1 MTLYNLPIPKNGE
14 KVKLF
19 DMDGNEYEKEVKEA
33 GALAKARDLFCFCA
47 FTSLRYSDVV
57 EVRKTDIHQGVMTI
71 TTQKTHDRLPIVL
84 HKNALAILDKYKD
97 EDFKNGKALPY
108 ITNQQMNRAL
118 KDLGEICGFNTPYT
132 ITCYR
137 NGTRYDEVY
146 PKYEL
151 IGTHTGRKD
160 LHLLRPLQRR
170 PAGRCDKVHRP
181 LRLQINEAIHR
192 HHRIRQARCHQ
203 PDGKSLR
210 CQIAAE
216 KLYLCKPNEN
226 QAMKE
231 LTLQEIETIV
241 MRDEN
246 RIMEA
251 KQTTGELAAGMQSGC
266 AFLNTEGGW
275 LFFGIHPKKLTILG
289 QDVAD
294 QTRQDIANA
303 FRKFSPAIDL
313 SAQYVDVPNKPG
325 KYVIAIYFKAP
336 KAFEAPYTFDGRP
349 WYKVENT
356 TAQMPREMF
365 DERIRLSDPEKF
377 SWEKTMLP
385 GATDKDISNKRLVD
399 VINVGI
405 NKGRIPASAASLRSI
420 DQRLDHFNLR
430 TAEGYLTNAA
440 VALFGKNPTRKISQC
455 ELKLARFE
463 GTNMRVFRDQIVCE
477 GNLFDQY
484 DAILDFCRK
493 HMFLSGTMDQKER
506 IDTLTVPYKVI
517 REAALNIL
525 IHRTW
530 WSYGAVLSVAIFDD
544 RVEFANPGA
553 FPPGTSPETFYKR
566 PQSKPINKLISE
578 VFFKSGLMEAW
589 GRGIPDIFDLC
600 KENGL
605 PKPEFELANGFVYLT
620 IRFKQSLTPYL
631 SGGVNDGEKG
641 GVNALGESLKQVYDL
656 IHGNPGIKANQI
668 AERLGCS
675 INTIEK
681 QLSRLKEKSQIE
693 YRGSAKTGGYYAK

>member
-1 MTLYNLPIPKNGE
+1 
-14 KVKLF
+14 
-19 DMDGNEYEKEVKEA
+19 
-33 GALAKARDLFCFCA
+33 
-47 FTSLRYSDVV
+47 
-57 EVRKTDIHQGVMTI
+57 
-71 TTQKTHDRLPIVL
+71 
-84 HKNALAILDKYKD
+84 
-97 EDFKNGKALPY
+97 
-108 ITNQQMNRAL
+108 
-118 KDLGEICGFNTPYT
+118 
-132 ITCYR
+132 
-137 NGTRYDEVY
+137 
-146 PKYEL
+146 
-151 IGTHTGRKD
+151 
-160 LHLLRPLQRR
+160 
-170 PAGRCDKVHRP
+170 
-181 LRLQINEAIHR
+181 
-192 HHRIRQARCHQ
+192 
-203 PDGKSLR
+203 
-210 CQIAAE
+210 
-216 KLYLCKPNEN
+216 
-226 QAMKE
+226 MKE
-231 LTLQEIETIV
+231 LTIQEIETIV
-241 MRDEN
+241 KRDEN

-251 KQTTGELAAGMQSGC
+251 KKTTGELAAGMQSGC

-275 LFFGIHPKKLTILG
+275 LFFGIHPQKLTLLG

-313 SAQYVDVPNKPG
+313 SAQYIEVPDKPG
-325 KYVIAIYFKAP
+325 KFVIAIYFKAP
-336 KAFEAPYTFDGRP
+336 KAFEAPYTYDGRP

-399 VINVGI
+399 VINAGI
-405 NKGRIPASAASLRSI
+405 NKGRIPASAASLRSVN
-420 DQRLDHFNLR
+420 QRLDHFNLR
-430 TAEGYLTNAA
+430 TAEGYLINAA
-440 VALFGKNPTRKISQC
+440 VALFGKNPTRQISQC

-578 VFFKSGLMEAW
+578 
-589 GRGIPDIFDLC
+589 
-600 KENGL
+600 
-605 PKPEFELANGFVYLT
+605 ANGYVYLT
-620 IRFKQSLTPYL
+620 IRFAKPLTPRL
-631 SGGVNDGEKG
+631 SGDTDNVTDNVTDELTDRQRLIVKLIPFNDTEDVTETTSSLAQKAGV
-641 GVNALGESLKQVYDL
+641 SRRT
-656 IHGNPGIKANQI
+656 I
-668 AERLGCS
+668 ARDME
-675 INTIEK
+675 I
-681 QLSRLKEKSQIE
+681 LKEKGYVVRI
-693 YRGSAKTGGYYAK
+693 GPDNGGHWKRLK